1 MRINNKWNEK
11 NEMKRRCKRGRVIRL
26 GIFSSII
33 GFLSVYVF
41 DYTQVLDNGFFQGYN
56 FVVWTII
63 LLQVSFFVLFS
74 FIIILFWL
82 RLGLGTTSKSR
93 LLADW
98 LLLWSLNTPTTSWK
112 VSLLRSPLFFRRFAL
127 TFCSENSRQIGKNF
141 RRKV

>member
-1 MRINNKWNEK
+1 M
-11 NEMKRRCKRGRVIRL
+11 KRGRMYSWSKRRGVVCL

-74 FIIILFWL
+74 FVIILFWYY
-82 RLGLGTTSKSR
+82 TTSKSR